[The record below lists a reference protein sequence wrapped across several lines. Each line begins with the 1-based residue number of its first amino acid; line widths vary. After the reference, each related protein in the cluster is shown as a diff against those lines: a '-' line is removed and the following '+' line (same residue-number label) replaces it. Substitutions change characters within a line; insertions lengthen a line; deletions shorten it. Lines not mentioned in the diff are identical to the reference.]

1 MPIDTTPST
10 VATNALQAIPFGSL
24 IGGPLNACIEA
35 QATAAKTTYE
45 FIKSVGFDA
54 NGKAKSVV
62 FEYQRDGKIVNLTV
76 PLLVIVPIPYIQVDT
91 IGIDF
96 MANISASSSSVQ
108 ENTSSENMGGELD
121 AEGRIGWG
129 PFSLS
134 ARFKANYSSKKDSK
148 ATQESKYSVEY
159 TMNVHVGASQSN
171 MPAGL
176 AAVLNILTG
185 SLSGSEPGGE
195 LLISPTSTAIA
206 DRASAAYF
214 EITVKDDKGL
224 LMPDQLVSISLKPA
238 DGGLVLLPM
247 AISPGTPDGTP
258 TAVQA
263 KAKSDSSGI
272 VGVTVQIDPKSPQS
286 AANALKLTASTA
298 IKMPDGKTG
307 PVKTVTGQLGVTAQR
322 PLPLPAGATLKASAE
337 QLSGSVGGSAKLKA
351 ILTDD
356 KQAGMT
362 GRVVR
367 FRSDDNTTVMV
378 TPDQAVTG
386 PTGET
391 PEVTVSYLRAGTA
404 CLNLECEGLL
414 TPVSVK
420 VKDEAKPTLTPSK
433 SSVEVKADAPAKL
446 TATLKD
452 GDGKPMA
459 KKKIDAS
466 MNDTRYAS
474 IEPAQ
479 LETDD
484 NGQTG
489 EFTVKF
495 VAAGSTFAL
504 LKYGDTSA
512 PVNVAAKA

>member
-96 MANISASSSSVQ
+96 MANISASSSSIQ

-176 AAVLNILTG
+176 AAVLNVLTG

-195 LLISPTSTAIA
+195 LLISPRSTAIVN
-206 DRASAAYF
+206 RGTAAYF

-224 LMPDQLVSISLKPA
+224 LMPDQLVNISLKPA

-247 AISPGTPDGTP
+247 AISPGTPDGAP
-258 TAVQA
+258 TAVLA

-272 VGVTVQIDPKSPQS
+272 VGVTIQADPKSPQS
-286 AANALKLTASTA
+286 AANSLKLTASTA
-298 IKMPDGKTG
+298 IKTPDGKTG
-307 PVKTVTGQLGVTAQR
+307 PVKTVVGQLSVTAQR
-322 PLPLPAGATLKASAE
+322 PLPLPAGATLKVSAE
-337 QLSGSVGGSAKLKA
+337 QLSGTVGATGKLKA
-351 ILTDD
+351 VVTDD
-356 KQAGMT
+356 KQAGMS

-367 FRSDDNTTVMV
+367 FRSDDNTTVMA
-378 TPDQAVTG
+378 TPEQAVTG

-391 PEVTVSYLRAGTA
+391 AEVTVTYLRSGTA
-404 CLNLECEGLL
+404 CLNVECEGLL
-414 TPVSVK
+414 TPVSVR
-420 VKDEAKPTLTPSK
+420 VKEEAKPTLTPSK
-433 SSVEVKADAPAKL
+433 PSVEVKAGAPVKL
-446 TATLKD
+446 TAMLKD

-459 KKKIDAS
+459 KKTVNARMTDS
-466 MNDTRYAS
+466 QYAT
-474 IEPAQ
+474 IEPAS
-479 LETDD
+479 LETNDT
-484 NGQTG
+484 GQTG
-489 EFTVKF
+489 EFTVTF

-504 LKYGDTSA
+504 LEYEDVKA
-512 PVNVAAKA
+512 QVNVVAKV